1 MPKKLTQKE
10 VLDRFKKVHGDEYD
24 YSLVEYEG
32 QSKKVIIV
40 CRVHGHFLQRP
51 GDHLRGSGCQD
62 CGILKRSNAQRKT
75 REKFIE
81 DAKSVHGDKYDYSL
95 VEYEGKEK
103 KVIIICPIHG
113 DFFQTPSNHI
123 KYECRDCGILKNSN
137 AQRKTREKFIE
148 DAKSV
153 HGDKYD
159 YSLVEYVNAGTKV
172 KIICKKDGH
181 GVFNQ
186 IPSDHYRYGCPDC
199 GILKRSNSRRST
211 KAQFIEDAKSVHG
224 DKYDYSLVE
233 YVNAGTKVKIICKKD
248 GHGVF
253 NQIPSNHHDGHGCRK
268 CAIIQRAIRR
278 AKTKEDFIKISK
290 EIHPDKNFD
299 YSKVEYVNNRTDV
312 IISCPLHGDFKQQP
326 NNHLQGYGC
335 NDCGYIET
343 RDKLIKSEEDFV
355 EEANIK
361 HSGIYKYD
369 NVDYK
374 GDRSKVSITCKKH
387 GDFSQEPHGHL
398 QGQGCPKC
406 FNKNEGRLAIILN
419 EIGIVHRNYRINNR
433 YFDFY
438 LPDYNLII
446 ERDGEQHYYEPFKIV
461 GSRMKTIVQNHQND
475 IEKTKL
481 AKSKG
486 HQIYRIPYWLSE
498 EDEKKEIQNIL
509 NGQPTY
515 PDVPDLEQS
524 KTKPLPN

>member
-1 MPKKLTQKE
+1 MPIKLTQKE
-10 VLDRFKKVHGDEYD
+10 VLGRFKKVHGDEYD
-24 YSLVEYEG
+24 YSLVDYKG
-32 QSKKVIIV
+32 QGKKVIIV
-40 CRVHGHFLQRP
+40 CPVHGHFLQRP
-51 GDHLRGSGCQD
+51 GDHLRGSGCED
-62 CGILKRSNAQRKT
+62 CGILKRSNSQRKT

-95 VEYEGKEK
+95 VEYKGNDK

-153 HGDKYD
+153 HGDEYD

-186 IPSDHYRYGCPDC
+186 IPSDH
-199 GILKRSNSRRST
+199 
-211 KAQFIEDAKSVHG
+211 
-224 DKYDYSLVE
+224 
-233 YVNAGTKVKIICKKD
+233 
-248 GHGVF
+248 
-253 NQIPSNHHDGHGCRK
+253 HDGHGCRK

-278 AKTKEDFIKISK
+278 AKSKEDFIKISK

-299 YSKVEYVNNRTDV
+299 YSKVEYVNSKTDV
-312 IISCPLHGDFKQQP
+312 IISCPVHGDFNQQP
-326 NNHLQGYGC
+326 SNHLQGYGC
-335 NDCGYIET
+335 NDCGHIET

-374 GDRSKVSITCKKH
+374 GGRSKVSITCKKH
-387 GDFSQEPHGHL
+387 GDFSQEPHSHL

-406 FNKNEGRLAIILN
+406 FNKNEGRLAIFLN
-419 EIGIVHRNYRINNR
+419 EMAVVHRNHKINNR

-461 GSRMKTIVQNHQND
+461 GSRMKTIEQNHQND
-475 IEKTKL
+475 IEKTNL

-486 HQIYRIPYWLSE
+486 HKICRIPYWLCE

-515 PDVPDLEQS
+515 PDVPDLEQAKS
-524 KTKPLPN
+524 KPLPN